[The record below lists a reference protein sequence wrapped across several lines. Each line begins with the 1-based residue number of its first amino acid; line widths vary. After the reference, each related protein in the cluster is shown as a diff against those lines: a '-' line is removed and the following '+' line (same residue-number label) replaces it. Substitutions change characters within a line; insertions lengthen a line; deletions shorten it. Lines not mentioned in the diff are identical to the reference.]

1 MGESCPGEGTAMAAY
16 VLIELEIDDRGWL
29 ASYVPPVEQLIKKH
43 GGRYIARAFEYEQ
56 VEGNRRP
63 DVVVILEFPSMDAA
77 RAWYND
83 PAYEPHLKARLAGSK
98 SDLYLV
104 PGE

>member
-1 MGESCPGEGTAMAAY
+1 MPAY
-16 VLIELEIDDRGWL
+16 ILIELKMDERTWL
-29 ASYVPPVEQLIKKH
+29 RDYVPPVEALIAKH

-56 VEGNRRP
+56 LEGERRP

-83 PAYEPHLKARLAGSK
+83 PEYVPFLKARLAAAKG
-98 SDLYLV
+98 DLFLV